1 MQIWVDADACP
12 RGAKDVLFRCA
23 DRARVS
29 VTLVANQYLSTPPSK
44 YIKAI
49 QVPAG
54 FDVADNE
61 IVARLE
67 AGDLVITADIPLAD
81 EVISKGGAALNPR
94 GTLYSKENIKDH
106 LQRRDMMDELR
117 GSGMISGGPDVYGN
131 KEVQRFSNAL
141 DRYITKHATKV
152 PD

>member
-1 MQIWVDADACP
+1 MHIWVDADACP
-12 RGAKDVLFRCA
+12 RPAKDVLFRVA
-23 DRARVS
+23 ERTHVT
-29 VTLVANQYLSTPPSK
+29 VTLVANQYLKTPASR
-44 YIKAI
+44 YVNAL

-67 AGDLVITADIPLAD
+67 PGDLVVTADIPLAD

-94 GTLYSKENIKDH
+94 GTLYTTENIKDH
-106 LQRRDMMDELR
+106 LQRRDMLDELR
-117 GSGMISGGPDVYGN
+117 GSGMVSGGPDTYGN

-141 DRYITKHATKV
+141 DRYVTKNASTQ
-152 PD
+152 

>member
-23 DRARVS
+23 ERAEVS
-29 VTLVANQYLSTPPSK
+29 VTLVANQYLNTPPSK
-44 YIKAI
+44 FIKAV

-61 IVARLE
+61 IVARLT

-117 GSGMISGGPDVYGN
+117 GSGMISGGPDTYGN

-141 DRYITKHATKV
+141 DRYITKHVTK
-152 PD
+152 PPN